1 MRQILLLAGALALP
15 SCATIVAR
23 GPDRVPIDSD
33 PPGAHVVLNGR
44 QVGVTP
50 MAAVVDRD
58 QGAEIRIELAGYQPL
73 TVSVDKVFNG
83 WFVGNIV
90 FGGLI
95 GMIVDI
101 ATGNVTKYSEKPVH
115 VKLVPVGS

>member
-1 MRQILLLAGALALP
+1 
-15 SCATIVAR
+15 
-23 GPDRVPIDSD
+23 
-33 PPGAHVVLNGR
+33 
-44 QVGVTP
+44 
-50 MAAVVDRD
+50 VVDRD